1 MGVPRANQEVRILAD
16 HREAVGG
23 VLPLLATMEG
33 VTVAVEQLDV
43 ADYVLSARLA
53 VERKSS
59 LDFAA
64 SIVDRRLFG
73 QAERLRERYE
83 RVVYLIEGAGLYEGH
98 NLHPNAVRGALSFLT
113 VLSGATVL
121 RTEGPEDSAQLL
133 ATMARHEQHGLGYAV
148 SSHRVRRSARV
159 ALQQRYVVEQLPG
172 IGPKTAHALLEWFG
186 TLAALFAADEEAL
199 RQVPGIGPKR
209 ARAVHALIAAPYV
222 VEDDTGMSER

>member
-64 SIVDRRLFG
+64 SIVDRRLLG
-73 QAERLRERYE
+73 RPSACGALRACGLPHR
-83 RVVYLIEGAGLYEGH
+83 GAGLYEGH
-98 NLHPNAVRGALSFLT
+98 NLHPNAVRGRCHS
-113 VLSGATVL
+113 
-121 RTEGPEDSAQLL
+121 
-133 ATMARHEQHGLGYAV
+133 
-148 SSHRVRRSARV
+148 
-159 ALQQRYVVEQLPG
+159 
-172 IGPKTAHALLEWFG
+172 
-186 TLAALFAADEEAL
+186 
-199 RQVPGIGPKR
+199 
-209 ARAVHALIAAPYV
+209 
-222 VEDDTGMSER
+222 